1 MSGMEERTYHV
12 PVTWRMYGVVAVT
25 ASSLDEAIKLALD
38 PEEPL
43 PEGNY
48 EDGSEQV
55 DYESLKMW
63 EEEDA

>member
-1 MSGMEERTYHV
+1 
-12 PVTWRMYGVVAVT
+12 MYGVVAVT
-25 ASSLDEAIKLALD
+25 AFSLDEAIKLALD

-63 EEEDA
+63 EVEDA